1 MMLGFMFISTWA
13 GTAIIR
19 NLFISND
26 QQPRTIESGI
36 KPLKSKLLRA
46 VPWDS
51 NAELWLQ
58 IIDFGSLLI
67 KLTT

>member
-1 MMLGFMFISTWA
+1 MLISTWA
-13 GTAIIR
+13 GTAIIH

-36 KPLKSKLLRA
+36 KTLKSKLLGA

-51 NAELWLQ
+51 NVGLWFQ
-58 IIDFGSLLI
+58 IIDF
-67 KLTT
+67 

>member
-1 MMLGFMFISTWA
+1 MVLGFMLISTWA

-36 KPLKSKLLRA
+36 NTLKRND
-46 VPWDS
+46 VFD
-51 NAELWLQ
+51 E
-58 IIDFGSLLI
+58 III
-67 KLTT
+67 IITRV